1 MCQKI
6 VIADDH
12 RLFAEGLSSLLQA
25 AELEVCAIV
34 GTRDLV
40 PDLIHSNPDAMLLM
54 DLNMPGMG
62 IPELLALPTLSQT
75 KVLAITG
82 EKDWTL
88 VKQLMGIG
96 VLGVVLKEY
105 SFDEILHAIS
115 AVARGEKYISTKITE
130 NLLFRPDKIPTLTQR
145 QLEVLRF
152 VAAGYPS
159 KRIAT
164 RMNLHVK
171 TVDNHRSR
179 IMEKLGVHSA
189 AEMVKVA
196 KDHGLI

>member
-12 RLFAEGLSSLLQA
+12 HLFAEGLSSLLQA

-40 PDLIHSNPDAMLLM
+40 PDLISSNPNAMLLM

-62 IPELLALPTLSQT
+62 IPELLALPALSHT

-82 EKDWTL
+82 EKNWTL
-88 VKQLMGIG
+88 VKQLLGIG

-105 SFDEILHAIS
+105 SFDEILHAITT
-115 AVARGEKYISTKITE
+115 VARGEKYVSTKITE
-130 NLLFRPDKIPTLTQR
+130 NLLFGSESIPTLTHR
-145 QLEVLRF
+145 QLEVLRL
-152 VAAGYPS
+152 VATGYPS
-159 KRIAT
+159 KKIASQL
-164 RMNLHVK
+164 NLHIK
-171 TVDNHRSR
+171 TVDNHRHR

-196 KDHGLI
+196 KDHGLC